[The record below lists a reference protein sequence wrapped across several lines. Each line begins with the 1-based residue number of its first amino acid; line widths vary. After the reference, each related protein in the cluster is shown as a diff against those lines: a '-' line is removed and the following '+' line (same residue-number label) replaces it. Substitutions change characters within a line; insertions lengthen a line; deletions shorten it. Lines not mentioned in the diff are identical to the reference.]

1 MEIEMSDGTMNQKL
15 KSRTA
20 ETADAKVRVQ
30 RSAVIARFFDSRL
43 RLSQLRVLVAV
54 ADLGQ
59 LKRVAEFLNVTP
71 PAVSKQLAEFED
83 ALGEPVLTRVGNRL
97 EFTPVGELLVRR
109 ARDVLQQLE
118 RARAEVDELCS
129 GAAGNVGVG
138 AVPTVAP
145 VLFPAIVSALRAS
158 APNASMRL
166 HEGRFAELAPMLLDG
181 RLDVLFARDTTRA
194 SDEDVMRQV
203 VMDDPLAVVCGAQ
216 HPIARTPKLAWSDL
230 AGIPWILP
238 LRGSTTF
245 MHLESLLLRHDL
257 ALPRGSIESGSWN
270 GSASVLR
277 AHSFLALFPLAY
289 ARKFLDAQE
298 IAILPLSTE
307 GIQDTI
313 EAVWRKDDASPLVPL
328 LVESVRR
335 MAALR

>member
-1 MEIEMSDGTMNQKL
+1 MSNGTMNQKL
-15 KSRTA
+15 KSPSGGTG
-20 ETADAKVRVQ
+20 DAKVRMQ
-30 RSAVIARFFDSRL
+30 RSAAIARFFDSRL

-71 PAVSKQLAEFED
+71 PAVSKQLAELEA
-83 ALGEPVLTRVGNRL
+83 ALGKPVLTRVGNRL
-97 EFTPVGELLVRR
+97 EFTSVGELLVRR

-118 RARAEVDELCS
+118 RARAELDELCS
-129 GAAGNVGVG
+129 GASGNVAVG
-138 AVPTVAP
+138 AVPSVAP
-145 VLFPAIVSALRAS
+145 VLFPAIVSALRAN
-158 APNASMRL
+158 APNAWMKL

-181 RLDVLFARDTTRA
+181 RLDVLFARDTTQA
-194 SDEDVMRQV
+194 SDDDVVREV
-203 VMDDPLAVVCGAQ
+203 VMDDPLAVVCGTQ

-238 LRGSTTF
+238 LRGSSTF

-257 ALPRGSIESGSWN
+257 TIPRASIESGSWN

-277 AHSFLALFPLAY
+277 SHPLLALFPLAY
-289 ARKFLDAQE
+289 ARSFLSAQD

-313 EAVWRKDDASPLVPL
+313 EAVWRKADASPLVPL
-328 LVESVRR
+328 LVDSVRR
-335 MAALR
+335 MAPLR

>member
-1 MEIEMSDGTMNQKL
+1 MSDGTMNQKL

-20 ETADAKVRVQ
+20 ESASAEARVQ
-30 RSAVIARFFDSRL
+30 RSAAIARFFHSRL
-43 RLSQLRVLVAV
+43 RLNQLRVLVAV

-71 PAVSKQLAEFED
+71 PAISKQLAEFEE

-97 EFTPVGELLVRR
+97 EFTPVGESLVRR

-129 GAAGNVGVG
+129 GASGAMGVG

-145 VLFPAIVSALRAS
+145 VLFPAMVSTLRAS
-158 APNASMRL
+158 APNASIKL
-166 HEGRFAELAPMLLDG
+166 YEGRFAEMAPMLLDG
-181 RLDVLFARDTTRA
+181 RLDLLFARDTAQA
-194 SDEDVMRQV
+194 SDQEVVRQV

-216 HPIARTPKLAWSDL
+216 HPISRESKLRWSDL
-230 AGIPWILP
+230 TGIPWILP
-238 LRGSTTF
+238 LRGSSTF
-245 MHLESLLLRHDL
+245 MHLESLLQRHHL
-257 ALPRGSIESGSWN
+257 TIPLGSIESGSWN

-277 AHSFLALFPLAY
+277 AHPLIALFPLAY

-335 MAALR
+335 LVALR

>member
-1 MEIEMSDGTMNQKL
+1 MNQKL
-15 KSRTA
+15 KSRSGS
-20 ETADAKVRVQ
+20 TADAAVGMR
-30 RSAVIARFFDSRL
+30 RSAVITRFFDSRL

-59 LKRVAEFLNVTP
+59 LKRVAESLNVTP
-71 PAVSKQLAEFED
+71 PAISKQLAEFEE
-83 ALGEPVLTRVGNRL
+83 ALGEPLLTRVGNRL

-129 GAAGNVGVG
+129 GASGTVGVG

-145 VLFPAIVSALRAS
+145 VLFPAIVSTLRAS
-158 APNASMRL
+158 APNASMTL

-181 RLDVLFARDTTRA
+181 RLDLLFARDTTQA
-194 SDEDVMRQV
+194 CDQDVVRQV

-216 HPIARTPKLAWSDL
+216 HPIARDSRLAWSDL

-238 LRGSTTF
+238 LRGSSTF

-257 ALPRGSIESGSWN
+257 SIPRGSIESGSWN
-270 GSASVLR
+270 GSASILR
-277 AHSFLALFPLAY
+277 SNPFLALFPLAY
-289 ARKFLDAQE
+289 ARKFLDSQE

-313 EAVWRKDDASPLVPL
+313 EAVWRKDDASPLVPM

-335 MAALR
+335 IAALR